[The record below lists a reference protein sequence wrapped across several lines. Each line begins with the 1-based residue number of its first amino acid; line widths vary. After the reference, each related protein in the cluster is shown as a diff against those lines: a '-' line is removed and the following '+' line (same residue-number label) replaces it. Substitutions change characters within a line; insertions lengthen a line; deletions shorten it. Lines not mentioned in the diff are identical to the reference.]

1 MFHLESNMICKEIE
15 GFFSEINRGNI
26 LRLELNRGTATD
38 RWHCTDLCTQAI
50 AWSTVCT
57 RHACMQALHV
67 RQADHPTS
75 YACMSR
81 DPGASGGEL
90 VPLFQIQRAL

>member
-1 MFHLESNMICKEIE
+1 MRLESM
-15 GFFSEINRGNI
+15 S
-26 LRLELNRGTATD
+26 TAQH
-38 RWHCTDLCTQAI
+38 RSMAVQAM

-57 RHACMQALHV
+57 RHACMQAPHV
-67 RQADHPTS
+67 RQDDHPAS

-90 VPLFQIQRAL
+90 VPLFRYREAESLVVD